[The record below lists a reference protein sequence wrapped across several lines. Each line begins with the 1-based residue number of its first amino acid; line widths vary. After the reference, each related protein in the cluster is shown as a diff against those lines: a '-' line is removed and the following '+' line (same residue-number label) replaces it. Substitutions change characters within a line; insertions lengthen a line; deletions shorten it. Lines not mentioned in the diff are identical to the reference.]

1 MRGSRGSRV
10 LRRVFCLLSHHL
22 ALSLLSLG
30 PGKGRK
36 RMRVIL
42 EISEDSQLGSNFGSG
57 AWGPGQ
63 DSLSQHRG
71 GDRIAHPIFAGCLSG
86 LLELVLHLWC

>member
-1 MRGSRGSRV
+1 
-10 LRRVFCLLSHHL
+10 
-22 ALSLLSLG
+22 
-30 PGKGRK
+30 
-36 RMRVIL
+36 MRVIL

-71 GDRIAHPIFAGCLSG
+71 GDRNQTGLGAETQLSRLLG
-86 LLELVLHLWC
+86 LKYGDNLSPPLSLNFSNRREN